1 MRKNN
6 KFYSRLK
13 RGAPTIF
20 TVLGIAGVVATGIL
34 SARAANKTRNELQMT
49 DFDEPEE
56 WSVSKNFRYGW
67 ENYIPPIA
75 VGVVTIICIA
85 SSDILNKRAQM
96 SLTSAYAL
104 LHTSYNDYQRK
115 NKELYGEEAHRKIID
130 SLAAEKAEDVYMSTT
145 GIVSSSCLAFNDRAD
160 EETKLFYDSYA
171 KRYFES
177 TLSQVLEAEYHLN
190 RDFTMGG
197 DAVINNFYGLLGI
210 EPIKDGDIIGWFLS
224 DELRWI
230 DFDHHKTV
238 LDDGLEVY
246 IIDFVFTPRLGIE
259 GEDY

>member
-6 KFYSRLK
+6 KFYSSLK

-56 WSVSKNFRYGW
+56 WSVSENFRRGW

-75 VGVVTIICIA
+75 VGAVTIICVA
-85 SSDILNKRAQM
+85 SSDILNKRAQI

-115 NKELYGEEAHRKIID
+115 NKELYGDEAHRNIID

-145 GIVSSSCLAFNDRAD
+145 GIMSSSCLAFDDRSD
-160 EETKLFYDSYA
+160 EEKRLFYDSYA

-190 RDFTMGG
+190 RDFTMSG

-224 DELRWI
+224 DELCWI

>member
-56 WSVSKNFRYGW
+56 WSVSENFRRGW

-75 VGVVTIICIA
+75 VGAVTIICVA
-85 SSDILNKRAQM
+85 SSDILNKRAQI

-115 NKELYGEEAHRKIID
+115 NKELYGEEAHRNIID
-130 SLAAEKAEDVYMSTT
+130 SLAAKKAEDVYMSTT
-145 GIVSSSCLAFNDRAD
+145 GIMSSSCLAFDDR
-160 EETKLFYDSYA
+160 
-171 KRYFES
+171 
-177 TLSQVLEAEYHLN
+177 
-190 RDFTMGG
+190 
-197 DAVINNFYGLLGI
+197 
-210 EPIKDGDIIGWFLS
+210 S
-224 DELRWI
+224 D
-230 DFDHHKTV
+230 
-238 LDDGLEVY
+238 
-246 IIDFVFTPRLGIE
+246 
-259 GEDY
+259 